1 MVENKITLKT
11 VGELLGMKFIIPDYQ
26 RGYRWTK
33 QQVNDLLNDLN
44 EFRMKL
50 EESKKEEQTLTKNI
64 NKNEIDD
71 FYCLQPLVV
80 KECIEDKQKF
90 LDNLPKNIDDDI
102 LKITRQAI
110 ADATKWEV
118 IDGQQRL
125 TTIYLILFFFKNNN
139 QIDKNLYSINYET
152 KRGLDSFVNAVFS
165 DIKQKDSF
173 NEFVKKNISWNNVD
187 FYHVFQTIRTIFE
200 WFKDKENRF
209 QENFAETIL
218 HKVKFIWYESVDEDP
233 IKVFTRLNI
242 GRISLTN
249 AELIKALF
257 LNRSNFNT
265 SSIDS
270 LKFWQQEIASE
281 WDAIEYSL
289 QNDEFWLFLNN
300 AGYKR
305 PTRIDFIFD
314 MICEQNKL
322 ELKEDKFKLIGTD
335 EYRTFR
341 YFYEFFKSNQDQMHI
356 EKCWKNVKAYYQT
369 FREWFNDLEL
379 YHYIGFLV
387 IHKYSLYDWM
397 AEWTNQKR
405 VDKKKFV
412 YYLKKE
418 IKEEIL
424 KQFGFNQADLKL
436 NKFELL
442 EQVLGFQYKEDGS
455 DKKKCKP
462 ILLFHNIQT
471 VVNQNK
477 NNLDNE
483 KYQLGVFY
491 KFPFHLYKLEN
502 WDVEH
507 INSNTTN
514 EEEDTATQK
523 EWLLNV
529 YLSVDEEIQ
538 NKIRDYFEKTDDDQ
552 KSNLFN
558 DIKDQFP
565 QTEDKEW
572 TPEEKNQI
580 WNYTLLDSSTNRSYG
595 NAIFSGKRRVIIGK
609 DKGQLIP
616 IPKIT
621 KDGKL
626 QFTEETKAKSS
637 FVPPCTKQVF
647 MKYYSSTMNDANYW
661 TKIDAEGYQKDIENC
676 LKELED

>member
-50 EESKKEEQTLTKNI
+50 EESNKEEQTLTKNI

-110 ADATKWEV
+110 AEATKWEV

-125 TTIYLILFFFKNNN
+125 TTIYLILFYLKNNN
-139 QIDKNLYSINYET
+139 QIDKGLYSINYQT
-152 KRGLDSFVNAVFS
+152 KRGLDPFVNAVFS
-165 DIKQKDSF
+165 GITQNGNFDR
-173 NEFVKKNISWNNVD
+173 FVNANASWNNID
-187 FYHVFQTIRTIFE
+187 FYHAFQTISAIFE
-200 WFKDKENRF
+200 WFKDKNNSL
-209 QENFAETIL
+209 QQNFAETL
-218 HKVKFIWYESVDEDP
+218 LYKVKFIWYESVDEDP

-242 GRISLTN
+242 GKISLTN
-249 AELIKALF
+249 AELVKSLL
-257 LNRSNFNT
+257 LNRTNF
-265 SSIDS
+265 SASDIDH
-270 LKFWQQEIASE
+270 LKLRQREIASE
-281 WDAIEYSL
+281 WDVIEYSL

-300 AGYKR
+300 TGYNR

-314 MICEQNKL
+314 LICEQNKL
-322 ELKEDKFKLIGTD
+322 ELDKEKYKLIGSD
-335 EYRTFR
+335 DYRTFR
-341 YFYEFFKSNQDQMHI
+341 YFYEYFNTIQSSIKT
-356 EKCWKNVKAYYQT
+356 CWDAVKAYFQT
-369 FREWFNDLEL
+369 FKEWFDDLEL
-379 YHYIGFLV
+379 YHYVGYLV
-387 IHKYSLYDWM
+387 IYGHTISDIVAKWNSSL
-397 AEWTNQKR
+397 
-405 VDKKKFV
+405 DKESFV
-412 YYLKKE
+412 RFLKGLIRNE
-418 IKEEIL
+418 I
-424 KQFGFNQADLKL
+424 
-436 NKFELL
+436 NKCPSLD
-442 EQVLGFQYKEDGS
+442 FQYKEDGS
-455 DKKKCKP
+455 DRRECKR

-477 NNLDNE
+477 NNIDNV

-491 KFPFHLYKLEN
+491 KFPFHLYKLED

-514 EEEDTATQK
+514 EEDDTATQK

-529 YLSVDEEIQ
+529 YLSADEETQI
-538 NKIRDYFEKTDDDQ
+538 KIRDYFEKTDDDQ
-552 KSNLFN
+552 NSNLFKKVKN
-558 DIKDQFP
+558 IFP
-565 QTEDKEW
+565 QTEDKKW
-572 TPEEKNQI
+572 TPEEKNRI

-609 DKGQLIP
+609 DKGLLIP

-626 QFTEETKAKSS
+626 QLPEETKAKSS

-647 MKYYSSTMNDANYW
+647 MKYYSSTMSDANYW
-661 TKIDAEGYQKDIENC
+661 TKVDAEGYQKDIENC